1 MAKPTRQDTWN
12 VTVRLQDLTNPNKPM
27 NNLGTWDKKS
37 GGELDSDE
45 SKYNPGGMAKSVS
58 LGGKTTPGNI
68 TVSRLYVLERDHAT
82 LLPKAIAGAG
92 RAQMEVH
99 QQPLD
104 IDGNTFG
111 KPIVWKGTLKRVAFP
126 EVDSES
132 SDAAMIELEM
142 TVAGDPGI

>member
-1 MAKPTRQDTWN
+1 MKPTRQDTWN

-45 SKYNPGGMAKSVS
+45 TKYNPGAMAKAIS

-68 TVSRLYVLERDHAT
+68 TVSRLYILERDHQV
-82 LLPKAIAGAG
+82 LLPKVIAGTG
-92 RAQMEVH
+92 RASMEVH

-104 IDGNTFG
+104 VDGNAFG
-111 KPIVWKGTLKRVAFP
+111 KPIVWKGTLKRATFP

-142 TVAGDPGI
+142 TVEGDPGV